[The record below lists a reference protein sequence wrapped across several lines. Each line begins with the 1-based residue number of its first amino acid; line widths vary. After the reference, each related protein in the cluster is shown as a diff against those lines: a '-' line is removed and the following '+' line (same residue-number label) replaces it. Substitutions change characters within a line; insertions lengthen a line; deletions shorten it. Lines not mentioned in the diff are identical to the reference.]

1 MASRYENDV
10 YALAKHLGGVVAS
23 ARNSL
28 SDLAVATAEAASKGK
43 LDEDDAQG
51 IYEEYIRAT
60 DPDHQPTDN
69 SIRGNV
75 SKLRQIIKVAS
86 NDREVLDLFRRV
98 RAMHDK
104 LKTHTRT
111 APLYT
116 AYVDAARLAHQRGAQ
131 PTDAQLE
138 KICKWRWG

>member
-1 MASRYENDV
+1 MARYQNDV
-10 YALAKHLGGVVAS
+10 YALAKHLGGVVAT

-28 SDLAVATAEAASKGK
+28 SDLAVATAEAAVKGK

-51 IYEEYIRAT
+51 IYEEYIKAT
-60 DPDHQPTDN
+60 EPEHVPTDN
-69 SIRGNV
+69 AIRANV
-75 SKLRQIIKVAS
+75 SKLRQIIKVAA
-86 NDREVLDLFRRV
+86 NDREVLDLFERV
-98 RAMHDK
+98 RQMHGK

-111 APLYT
+111 VPLYT